1 MQGRRGGAKRA
12 EWITLALVLAVPA
25 IFVTASDWLLE
36 VNPALYFI
44 GVIATL
50 AMLFAGLALCL
61 AMMWRRRWL
70 KAATLA
76 VGCALIL
83 LAPLPAIG
91 SHLWFRIS
99 FEANRAA
106 YEEIVERAHALP
118 QSGMLGDVRYRIERG
133 PPTRIAF
140 PQPVGIADNWGAVI
154 HDPSD
159 AVLTALGWG
168 AGGAG
173 DFTARVDLQR
183 LWGGD
188 LLSCARITGHWHRCW
203 FT

>member
-12 EWITLALVLAVPA
+12 EWITLAIVLAVPA

-36 VNPALYFI
+36 VNLVLYFLGI
-44 GVIATL
+44 IATL
-50 AMLFAGLALCL
+50 AMLFVGLALCL
-61 AMMWRRRWL
+61 AMMWRRQWL
-70 KAATLA
+70 KAATLVA
-76 VGCALIL
+76 GFALIL

-91 SHLWFRIS
+91 SSLWFSVS
-99 FEANRAA
+99 FEMNRAA
-106 YEEIVERAHALP
+106 YEEVVQRAHALP
-118 QSGMLGDVRYRIERG
+118 QSGALGDVRYQIERG

-140 PQPVGIADNWGAVI
+140 PQPVGIAHNWGAVI

-159 AVLTALGWG
+159 AVLTARGWG
-168 AGGAG
+168 AEGAG
-173 DFTARVDLQR
+173 DFTVRADLQR

-188 LLSCARITGHWHRCW
+188 LLFCARIIGHWHRCW